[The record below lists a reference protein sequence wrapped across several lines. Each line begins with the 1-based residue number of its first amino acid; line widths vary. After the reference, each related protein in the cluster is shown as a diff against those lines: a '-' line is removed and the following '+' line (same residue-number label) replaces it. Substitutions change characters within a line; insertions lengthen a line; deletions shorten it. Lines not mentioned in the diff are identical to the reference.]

1 MPTKPYLT
9 LNPVADAWEWQQQGN
24 CVGKDP
30 EMFFLEHNMRD
41 SAKRKK
47 EIEAKAVCKG
57 CPVIAKCLNHALTVP
72 ETYGVWGGM
81 SADERHYYNTKR
93 RVNA

>member
-9 LNPVADAWEWQQQGN
+9 LNPVADAWEWQHQGN

-41 SAKRKK
+41 SMKRKR
-47 EIEAKAVCKG
+47 EAEAKAVCKG
-57 CPVIAKCLNHALTVP
+57 CPVIAQCLNHALTVP
-72 ETYGVWGGM
+72 ETYGVWGGL
-81 SADERHYYNTKR
+81 SADERLYYNTKR